1 MPERKF
7 DLGDYVEVKDR
18 IRIFYE
24 LYPGGSLVTES
35 YDLRDDPDGVPRVIV
50 KALAYR
56 KADDPHPGVGYSWM
70 TLPGTTS
77 YTRGSELENT
87 ETSAWGR
94 AIAATGI
101 LIDRS
106 IASAQEVQNKEAPEK
121 KDGGF
126 VYPREGAMVDRVAD
140 EQRLGGDG
148 LIGTAEV
155 GKARDSDFELRK
167 SGDDEHFVLGF
178 KLKSNGGGF
187 KVLTKDE
194 LALQLLDVKD
204 EVVGKRITV
213 WGRIRDETFT
223 PKGKP
228 GGPTP
233 KAVTYSVIDA
243 ERIKT
248 EAGVLP
254 VMPRRED
261 VDTNTAAGHEHW
273 DGTEPIPVAE
283 GQEPLFDLV
292 ESARL
297 DAEEAARA

>member
-18 IRIFYE
+18 IKLFYE
-24 LYPGGSLVTES
+24 LYAQGRLVTADVQVSSE
-35 YDLRDDPDGVPRVIV
+35 PDGTPRVLV

-56 KADDPHPGVGYSWM
+56 TPDDPQPAVGWSWM
-70 TLPGTTS
+70 VLPGTTS

-126 VYPREGAMVDRVAD
+126 VYPPDN
-140 EQRLGGDG
+140 G

-167 SGDDEHFVLGF
+167 SGDDEHFALGF

-187 KVLTKDE
+187 KVLTRDE

-213 WGRIRDETFT
+213 WGRVRDETFT
-223 PKGKP
+223 PKGS
-228 GGPTP
+228 GRE
-233 KAVTYSVIDA
+233 VTYQVIDA

-254 VMPRRED
+254 VMPKREEGSLEYGD
-261 VDTNTAAGHEHW
+261 VQVL
-273 DGTEPIPVAE
+273 PVAP
-283 GQEPLFDLV
+283 GQEVLPLD
-292 ESARL
+292 
-297 DAEEAARA
+297 DAEKAAIAEGMA

>member
-18 IRIFYE
+18 IKLFYE
-24 LYPGGSLVTES
+24 LYAQGRLVTADVQVSSE
-35 YDLRDDPDGVPRVIV
+35 PDGTPRVLV

-56 KADDPHPGVGYSWM
+56 TPDDPQPAVGWSWM
-70 TLPGTTS
+70 VLPGTTS

-106 IASAQEVQNKEAPEK
+106 IASAQEVQNKEGAKPPAARTDRAFDNDTSVEVK
-121 KDGGF
+121 
-126 VYPREGAMVDRVAD
+126 VASTPPRSDN
-140 EQRLGGDG
+140 G

-155 GKARDSDFELRK
+155 GKDKTSDFGLRK
-167 SGDDEHFVLGF
+167 SGDDEHFALGF

-187 KVLTKDE
+187 KVLTRDE

-213 WGRIRDETFT
+213 WGRVRDETFT
-223 PKGKP
+223 PKGSGRP
-228 GGPTP
+228 
-233 KAVTYSVIDA
+233 VTYSVIDA

-254 VMPRRED
+254 VMPKREPEF
-261 VDTNTAAGHEHW
+261 VPPILEFE
-273 DGTEPIPVAE
+273 EPIPVAE